1 CTQSCRGQHPR
12 LRPVSVVLDAC
23 RWQDAV
29 DPRAAWARWRAA
41 RPTDPLTLL
50 PHASRVLAVI
60 ALLLALTGVAP
71 EQSRARADVLLQAP
85 GAIGTP
91 PAAVAVQ

>member
-1 CTQSCRGQHPR
+1 M
-12 LRPVSVVLDAC
+12 
-23 RWQDAV
+23 
-29 DPRAAWARWRAA
+29 
-41 RPTDPLTLL
+41 
-50 PHASRVLAVI
+50 I

-91 PAAVAVQ
+91 PATVAVQGATLYVASADRLAALDLADPARPVFLGQSPALGAQVAACQWAGP